1 MSFYVVEAQLTEV
14 GLRPLQ
20 VARQIGLE
28 DPVFVTNQWS
38 RYAAVPGHGEA
49 GETFRVLEAETN
61 DIDALERAIEKDSG
75 TVAAIFTMCDYNL
88 AAVSLL
94 CERFSLP
101 GLASSAAHLCVNKLS
116 SREALAARSIPCPA
130 FVNPRS
136 DDELVQ
142 AAKEIGFPCVVKP
155 MTDSASTDVR
165 LCFSLEEARAAFDA
179 IVAHPENA
187 RGVPRPAGAL
197 VEEYVLG
204 YEVSVESW
212 YDQDAGKH
220 EVVGVTDKVI
230 TGAPAFAET
239 SDTFPSVLPDDIT
252 DGVAEVTVA
261 ALDAVGHRFG
271 AAHTELRVA
280 PAGPKV
286 IEING
291 RVGGGDISELVRLS
305 TGIDMLEAAVAAA
318 AGRGAGLPAP
328 TLSRGA
334 AWRAIHAPRNGH
346 LSGIDGVCLAA
357 ATPGV
362 VDVSLHVPIGAEVRT
377 LASNHEFIGH
387 VLTVARTAGE
397 AARIADAAVNHIVA
411 HVD

>member
-14 GLRPLQ
+14 GFGPLQ
-20 VARQIGLE
+20 VAREIGLE

-38 RYAAVPGHGEA
+38 RYAEVPGHDEA

-61 DIDALERAIEKDSG
+61 DVDSIERALEKDSG

-116 SREALAARSIPCPA
+116 CREALAARSIPCPA

-136 DDELVQ
+136 HDELVQ
-142 AAKEIGFPCVVKP
+142 AVKQIGLPCVVKP

-165 LCFSLEEARAAFDA
+165 LCFSLEEARAAFNA
-179 IVAHPENA
+179 IVAQPENA
-187 RGVPRPAGAL
+187 RGAVRPAGAL

-212 YDQDAGKH
+212 CNPDAGQH
-220 EVVGVTDKVI
+220 EVVGVTDKLI
-230 TGAPAFAET
+230 SAAPAFAET
-239 SDTFPSVLPDDIT
+239 ADTFPSLLPGDII
-252 DGVAEVTVA
+252 DSVAEVTIA

-291 RVGGGDISELVRLS
+291 RLGGGDISELVRLS
-305 TGIDMLEAAVAAA
+305 TGIDMLTAAVAAA
-318 AGRGAGLPAP
+318 AGRGAVLPAP

-334 AWRAIHAPRNGH
+334 AWRAIYAPRSGH
-346 LSGIDGVCLAA
+346 LSGVDGLCLAEA
-357 ATPGV
+357 SPGV
-362 VDVSLHVPIGAEVRT
+362 IDVSLHIPIGSEVRT

-387 VLTVARTAGE
+387 VLAAGRTAGE